1 MESQVVLHILRHV
14 ANRAGVL
21 RHEGQLQVMESFAG
35 QVMDREAVVHG
46 VIGVVGKRHLLAQH
60 NEDA

>member
-1 MESQVVLHILRHV
+1 MEPKAVLHVLRHV
-14 ANRAGVL
+14 ANHAGVL
-21 RHEGQLQVMESFAG
+21 RHEGQLQALECWVG
-35 QVMDREAVVHG
+35 QIVDREALERG